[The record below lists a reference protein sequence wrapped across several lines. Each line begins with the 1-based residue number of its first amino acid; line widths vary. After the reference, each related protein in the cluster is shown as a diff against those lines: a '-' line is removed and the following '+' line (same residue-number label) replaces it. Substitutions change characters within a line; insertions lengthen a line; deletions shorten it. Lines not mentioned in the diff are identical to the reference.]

1 MPAIRY
7 VLSLVIM
14 MSLCYGAIAAEG
26 VPSPPHA
33 DNTWFKDAKFGIF
46 VHWGLYAV
54 HGKNEKGPYVSWAME
69 NEGIPVAEYEPYA
82 DQFQPAKFDADE
94 WMHLV
99 KDAGAKYMTFTS
111 KHHEG
116 FAMFDSALTDYDS
129 MDRAAKRDFVGEL
142 VQAARANDLKISFY
156 YSTLDW
162 HQPDYKTDLAK
173 YVDEY
178 MFGQVRE
185 LCTNYGPIDG
195 LWFDGEWDH
204 PESTWRA
211 EELVTMIRTLQPN
224 ALINDRLGKGVRGVT
239 PLADFYT
246 REQMSEIGEK
256 TETEEKEIRPWEA
269 CLTIGTSWGY
279 MKKDGPP
286 KSSIELI
293 RTLVDVVSRG
303 GNLLLNV
310 GPTPEGEIPA
320 PLAERLRDIG
330 VWLAKN
336 GESIYGTRQV
346 RGVTVSAGKLTGKA
360 GLLYVHLEERP
371 GEEISLKGIAGPIAG
386 ATVLSTGEVLAF
398 NDGTKTVR
406 MPATWPEEAVV
417 VIAVEIGK

>member
-1 MPAIRY
+1 MKKLTITLCCTL
-7 VLSLVIM
+7 LSLA
-14 MSLCYGAIAAEG
+14 AIAQEN
-26 VPSPPHA
+26 PMPPHA

-54 HGKNEKGPYVSWAME
+54 HGKNDKGPYVSWAME
-69 NEGIPVAEYEPYA
+69 NEQIPVAVYEKYA
-82 DQFQPAKFDADE
+82 DRFNPTRFNADG
-94 WMHLV
+94 WMKLV
-99 KDAGAKYMTFTS
+99 KEVGAKYMTFTS

-142 VQAARANDLKISFY
+142 VTAARANGVKISFY

-162 HQPDYKTDLAK
+162 HHPDFKTDLPK
-173 YVDEY
+173 YVDEFL
-178 MFGQVRE
+178 FGQVRE

-204 PESTWRA
+204 PETTWRA
-211 EELVTMIRTLQPN
+211 EELVRMIRTLQPN
-224 ALINDRLGKGVRGVT
+224 ALINDRLGKGVRGIT

-256 TETEEKEIRPWEA
+256 TATEDKDIRPWEA

-286 KSSIELI
+286 KSSTELI

-310 GPTPEGEIPA
+310 GPKPNGEIPE
-320 PLAERLRDIG
+320 PLAQRLRDIG
-330 VWLAKN
+330 TWLATN
-336 GESIYGTRQV
+336 GDGIYGTRQV
-346 RGVTVSAGKLTGKA
+346 KGITTSSGKLTAKGDR
-360 GLLYVHLEERP
+360 LFLHLETRP
-371 GEEISLKGIAGPIAG
+371 GDSVTLTGLDRTITG
-386 ATVLSTGEVLAF
+386 ASVLATGEALEFDDA
-398 NDGTKTVR
+398 TKSIR
-406 MPATWPEEAVV
+406 MPAAWPAAAVTTIV
-417 VIAVEIGK
+417 VGLE

>member
-1 MPAIRY
+1 MRIPIKVVATLLCTCFTLGIIAQEAPMPPR
-7 VLSLVIM
+7 
-14 MSLCYGAIAAEG
+14 
-26 VPSPPHA
+26 A

-69 NEGIPVAEYEPYA
+69 NEGISVEDYEPYA
-82 DQFQPAKFDADE
+82 DQFHPKHFDADA
-94 WMHLV
+94 WMKLT
-99 KDAGAKYMTFTS
+99 KEAGARYMTFTS

-116 FAMFDSALTDYDS
+116 FAMFSSALTTYDS
-129 MDRAAKRDFVGEL
+129 MDHAAKRDFVGEL
-142 VQAARANDLKISFY
+142 VTAARANDIKISFY

-162 HQPDYKTDLAK
+162 HHPDFNADLPK

-178 MFGQVRE
+178 LFGQVRE

-211 EELVTMIRTLQPN
+211 EELVRMIRTLQPN

-256 TETEEKEIRPWEA
+256 TDTEDKAIRPWEA

-279 MKKDGPP
+279 MKADGPP
-286 KSSIELI
+286 KSSTELV

-310 GPTPEGEIPA
+310 GPTPDGEIPA
-320 PLAERLRDIG
+320 PLADRLRDIG
-330 VWLAKN
+330 AWLAVN
-336 GESIYGTRQV
+336 GEGIYGTRQV
-346 RGVTVSAGKLTGKA
+346 TGVEASAGKLTRKA
-360 GLLYVHLEERP
+360 DQIYIHLETRP
-371 GEEISLKGIAGPIAG
+371 GDTVILTGLERSIVK
-386 ATVLSTGEVLAF
+386 ATLLATGNDLAVD
-398 NDGTKTVR
+398 NATKTIQL
-406 MPATWPEEAVV
+406 PAHFPETAVTT
-417 VIAVEIGK
+417 IALRLD